1 MDRNL
6 EKVIIKAIKKNG
18 NFRSVFFLV
27 FFYFLLLTFPA
38 QAARLQSWRLDTT
51 QTQLEFSTDE
61 GVQPRAQLISDPTR
75 LVIDLPGV
83 QFGRPQLTQPYTG
96 AIRSVRVG
104 QFDQG
109 TTRLVV
115 EYAPGYTIDP
125 NQVRFR
131 GVSANQWTVQL
142 PRPQLTG
149 NTTPTPTL
157 PQPSL
162 PPVSS
167 NPLPSTPPTGT
178 PPNSTRTQIIGA
190 QATQDGFFLRLNGGQ
205 PEVRSIRSGDR
216 RQMILDLYGATISPA
231 LTLAQRDL
239 LVNRN
244 GVSRFQMSQLPGA
257 TPVVR
262 LTLTLSLDSP
272 NWQAVPSSF
281 GSLVVIPQGGQAPAP
296 TPNNTRTATV
306 QAIELEGN
314 NQLSIRADQS
324 IDYTTGWDRAT
335 GAYRIL
341 IRSAKFASNL
351 RLPQTTGGSPL
362 LRVQL
367 RPENEDV
374 AILLTPA
381 AGVQI
386 NPTAQG
392 DRQQVT
398 LSLRRAGL
406 FPTMPTPTTP
416 SPQIPGQT
424 IPVPP
429 TPRPAPTPS
438 PIPNSRRV
446 VVLDPGHGG
455 PDPGAVGIGGLRE
468 TDIVLDVSRRT
479 RAILER
485 SGVQVV
491 MTRDAEF
498 DLGLQPRVD
507 IAQRANATI
516 FVSIHANAI
525 SMSRPD
531 VNGIETYYHQT
542 GLQLAQ
548 VIHRNL
554 LQATGARDRRVRQAR
569 FYVIRRT
576 TMPSVLLEL
585 GFVTGRDDARRLASS
600 EYRQTLAEA
609 IARGIVE
616 YLGGRR

>member
-18 NFRSVFFLV
+18 NFRAGFFLV

-38 QAARLQSWRLDTT
+38 QAARLQSWQLDTT

-109 TTRLVV
+109 TTRIVV

-142 PRPQLTG
+142 PRPQFAG
-149 NTTPTPTL
+149 NANPTPTL

-167 NPLPSTPPTGT
+167 NPLPSNPPTGSL
-178 PPNSTRTQIIGA
+178 PNTARTQILGV

-205 PEVRSIRSGDR
+205 PEVRSIRTGDR

-244 GVSRFQMSQLPGA
+244 GVSRFQMSQLPGS

-262 LTLTLSLDSP
+262 LTLTLSPDSP
-272 NWQAVPSSF
+272 NWQATPSSF
-281 GSLVVIPQGGQAPAP
+281 GSLVIIPQAGQAPAP
-296 TPNNTRTATV
+296 TPGNNRTATV

-314 NQLSIRADQS
+314 SQLRIRADQP

-335 GAYRIL
+335 GAYRVL
-341 IRSAKFASNL
+341 IRSARFASNI
-351 RLPQTTGGSPL
+351 RVPQTTGGSPL

-381 AGVQI
+381 SGVQI
-386 NPTAQG
+386 NPTSQG

-398 LSLRRAGL
+398 LSFRRAGL
-406 FPTMPTPTTP
+406 FPGMPTAP
-416 SPQIPGQT
+416 SPQTPGQT

-429 TPRPAPTPS
+429 TTRPTPTPS
-438 PIPNSRRV
+438 PIPNSRQV

-485 SGVQVV
+485 SGVRVV
-491 MTRDAEF
+491 TTRDAEF

-507 IAQRANATI
+507 IAQRANATV

-525 SMSRPD
+525 SLSRPD

-542 GLQLAQ
+542 GLELAR

-554 LQATGARDRRVRQAR
+554 VQATGAPDRRVRQAR

-609 IARGIVE
+609 IARGIME